1 MLTATDLCD
10 IQSTFKVSETNAAES
25 AISIREY
32 MDNCEKYVAEHM
44 PAEYS
49 NGTWSTERKN
59 QERDMRVRSFVLE
72 HIVRVEGFLTEQGE
86 LNAEQIIT
94 YLINT
99 FRGEGVLREAL
110 DDENI
115 DEIQIR
121 DKDTIFVLDH
131 GVKRYCVDKQGNPVR
146 FPDNEAVERFIVRI
160 CDDGTGNAPNFTQGA
175 PILNAKTAR
184 QQFRI
189 NAVHSSL
196 NAREK
201 GINAPPITTV
211 TIRKFPEHRI
221 TLDAL
226 VCSKTITKRL
236 ARLLELLGRVKLNV
250 FFVGETGSGKTT
262 LLQAVAQSIPKNQG
276 MILIQ
281 NPTEITFFDRD
292 EYGRNKRNVIHWE
305 AQDNLEDDENKS
317 KTNGTVGN
325 LLATVLRNTPD
336 VLILGEVRHPD
347 EFANLATAG
356 RQSIRLLGTFHADS
370 AKGAIARGADA
381 LGKYNHVP
389 ESSMRASWAEVA
401 NIIVV
406 QKKWEDEKTNFCE
419 RKISEITEV
428 LLDPDTGKIELR
440 PIVEFKTSGVKCDAE
455 GQAHLYGKYVQV
467 NPISERLKAG
477 LVDALV
483 PDDEYAEF
491 LSVRSMYEDDES
503 PEYADNTES
512 VLYSDNVRYLES
524 TGVDNE

>member
-1 MLTATDLCD
+1 MLSANDLFD

-32 MDNCEKYVAEHM
+32 MDNCEKYVTAHL
-44 PAEYS
+44 PKEYS

-59 QERDMRVRSFVLE
+59 QERDARVRSFVLE

-86 LNAEQIIT
+86 LNAEQVIT

-99 FRGEGVLREAL
+99 FRGEGVLRDAL
-110 DDENI
+110 DDPNI

-121 DKDTIFVLDH
+121 DKDTIFVFEH
-131 GVKRYCVDKQGNPVR
+131 GVKHYCTDKQGNPIR
-146 FPDNEAVERFIVRI
+146 FPDNEAIERFVIRI
-160 CDDGTGNAPNFTQGA
+160 CDDGTGNAPNFTVGA

-184 QQFRI
+184 QQYRL
-189 NAVHSSL
+189 NAVHNSL

-201 GINAPPITTV
+201 GVNAPPITTV

-221 TLDAL
+221 TLNDL
-226 VCSKTITKRL
+226 VRSKTITKRL
-236 ARLLELLGRVKLNV
+236 SRLLSLLGRVKLNV

-262 LLQAVAQSIPKNQG
+262 LLQAVAQSIPRNQA

-305 AQDNLEDDENKS
+305 AQDNLEGVDNKS

-347 EFANLATAG
+347 EFADLASAG

-389 ESSMRASWAEVA
+389 ESSMRTSWAEVA

-406 QKKWEDEKTNFCE
+406 QKKWEDDKADFCE

-428 LLDPDTGKIELR
+428 LLDADTGKITLQ
-440 PIVEFKTSGVKCDAE
+440 PIVTFETAGVKRDKN
-455 GQAHLYGKYVQV
+455 GQGHLCGRYVQK
-467 NPISERLKAG
+467 NAISQRLKQG

-483 PDDEYAEF
+483 PDEEYAEF
-491 LSVRSMYEDDES
+491 LTVADMYEEDEL
-503 PEYADNTES
+503 PEYDLTVNYTVGDN
-512 VLYSDNVRYLES
+512 N
-524 TGVDNE
+524 G